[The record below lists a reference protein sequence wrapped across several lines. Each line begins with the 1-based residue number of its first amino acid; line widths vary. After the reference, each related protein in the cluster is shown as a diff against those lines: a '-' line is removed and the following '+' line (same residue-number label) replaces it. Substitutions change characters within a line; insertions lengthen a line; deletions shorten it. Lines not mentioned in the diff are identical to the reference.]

1 MIIKIVVIITSMIL
15 NAICSNFFIYQND
28 LAEFNLSQYG
38 CIYDSDIELNKILSD
53 KNKIN
58 ENLN

>member
-1 MIIKIVVIITSMIL
+1 MIL

-38 CIYDSDIELNKILSD
+38 CIYDSDIELNKILSE

-58 ENLN
+58 NILIN